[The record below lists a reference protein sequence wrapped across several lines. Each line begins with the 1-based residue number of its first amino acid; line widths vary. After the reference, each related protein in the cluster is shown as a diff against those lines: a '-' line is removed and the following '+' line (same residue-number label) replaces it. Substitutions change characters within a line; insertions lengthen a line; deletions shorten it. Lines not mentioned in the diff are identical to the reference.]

1 MAKKKWLG
9 LAAVAAAMVAL
20 AKKVSRRGADVPE
33 APQEPAS
40 DENA

>member
-20 AKKVSRRGADVPE
+20 AKKVSRRGAGGPE
-33 APQEPAS
+33 APQEPTS
-40 DENA
+40 DENT